1 MLGIS
6 EENKNFIVKF
16 VDDFIERIQTLEG
29 VEKYTNSEIIFYISE
44 IIGTKY
50 ENDDIVEYCNKLIE
64 KNNQRNRE

>member
-16 VDDFIERIQTLEG
+16 VDDFIKRIQTLEG
-29 VEKYTNSEIIFYISE
+29 VEKYTNSEIIFYITE